1 MIRKPAYGVERAP
14 CAFSNLSCLY
24 LHSPA
29 YCPSST
35 PVHSCWQFPTSV
47 VEVEVEVAEMEVEVE
62 VEVEV
67 AEMEVEV
74 AEMEVE
80 VEVEVAEMEVEAELQ
95 PATSVSQL
103 HTLSSWSNL
112 SGSMQDILQPQP
124 CRSKCSLQRYCGLS
138 PASTGRTRARRRPP
152 GSIRPPHS
160 RCGPHPAG

>member
-1 MIRKPAYGVERAP
+1 
-14 CAFSNLSCLY
+14 
-24 LHSPA
+24 
-29 YCPSST
+29 
-35 PVHSCWQFPTSV
+35 
-47 VEVEVEVAEMEVEVE
+47 MEVEVE

-80 VEVEVAEMEVEAELQ
+80 VKVEVEEAEMEVEAELQ

-124 CRSKCSLQRYCGLS
+124 CQHWQNS
-138 PASTGRTRARRRPP
+138 
-152 GSIRPPHS
+152 GSQAPS
-160 RCGPHPAG
+160 G